1 MVHQAS
7 TGLWTLGAAVAGLVL
22 GASASTLT
30 RRFLAQPH
38 ALAGAEWFGA
48 ALTAVVLAALAWRN
62 ENRDELVVQ
71 SLVAVLGVP
80 LAIIDWCE
88 HRLPR
93 ALVLPQ
99 LAAAAV
105 GFATLCIVRAEPE
118 PGLRALVASVAL
130 AAAFLA
136 LAVATAG
143 GVGAGDVSLA
153 AVVGVV
159 TGWLGWPQVFGAL
172 VVALLLALCLA
183 AVPAARGR
191 DERGA
196 AVVPFGPCL
205 LGGTLAVVLA
215 AG

>member
-1 MVHQAS
+1 MVQSA
-7 TGLWTLGAAVAGLVL
+7 GAVWWMLGAAVAGFVL
-22 GASASTLT
+22 GAAASTLT
-30 RRFLAQPH
+30 RRFLARPR
-38 ALAGAEWFGA
+38 ALAGAKWFGG
-48 ALTAVVLAALAWRN
+48 ALTAVVLAVLACRN
-62 ENRDELVVQ
+62 GNRDELVVQ
-71 SLVAVLGVP
+71 SLVAVMGVP

-99 LAAAAV
+99 LAAMAV
-105 GFATLCIVRAEPE
+105 GFTAVSIVRTEPE

-130 AAAFLA
+130 TAAFLA

-153 AVVGVV
+153 AVAGAVS
-159 TGWLGWPQVFGAL
+159 GWLGWPQVLGAL
-172 VVALLLALCLA
+172 VVALLLALCLVA
-183 AVPAARGR
+183 IPAARGR

-205 LGGTLAVVLA
+205 LGGTLAMVLA
-215 AG
+215 TG

>member
-1 MVHQAS
+1 MVQSA
-7 TGLWTLGAAVAGLVL
+7 GAVWWTLGAAVAGLVL
-22 GASASTLT
+22 GAAASTLT
-30 RRFLAQPH
+30 RQFLAQPR
-38 ALAGAEWFGA
+38 ALAGARWFGG
-48 ALTAVVLAALAWRN
+48 ALTAVVLAFLAWRN
-62 ENRDELVVQ
+62 GNRDELVVQ
-71 SLVAVLGVP
+71 SLVTVLGVP

-105 GFATLCIVRAEPE
+105 GFAALSIVRAEPE

-143 GVGAGDVSLA
+143 GVGAGDVSLV
-153 AVVGVV
+153 AVVGLVC
-159 TGWLGWPQVFGAL
+159 GWLGWPQVLGAL
-172 VVALLLALCLA
+172 VVALLLALCLVA
-183 AVPAARGR
+183 IPATRGR
-191 DERGA
+191 DEGGA

-205 LGGTLAVVLA
+205 LGGTLTMVLA

>member
-1 MVHQAS
+1 MVQSA
-7 TGLWTLGAAVAGLVL
+7 GAVWWTLGAAVAGLVL
-22 GASASTLT
+22 GAAASTLT
-30 RRFLAQPH
+30 RRFLAQPR
-38 ALAGAEWFGA
+38 ALAGAEWFGG
-48 ALTAVVLAALAWRN
+48 ALTAVVLAFLAWRN
-62 ENRDELVVQ
+62 GNRDELVVQ

-80 LAIIDWCE
+80 LAIIDWFE

-105 GFATLCIVRAEPE
+105 GFAALSIAHAEPE

-153 AVVGVV
+153 AVVGLVC
-159 TGWLGWPQVFGAL
+159 GWLGWPQVLGAL
-172 VVALLLALCLA
+172 VVALLLALCLVA
-183 AVPAARGR
+183 IPAARRR

-205 LGGTLAVVLA
+205 LGGTLAMVLA

>member
-1 MVHQAS
+1 MVQSA
-7 TGLWTLGAAVAGLVL
+7 GAMWWTLGAAVAGFVS
-22 GASASTLT
+22 GVAASTLT
-30 RRFLAQPH
+30 RRFLAQPR
-38 ALAGAEWFGA
+38 ALAGAEWFGG
-48 ALTAVVLAALAWRN
+48 ALTAVVLAFLAWRN
-62 ENRDELVVQ
+62 GNRDELVVQ
-71 SLVAVLGVP
+71 SLVTVLGVP

-105 GFATLCIVRAEPE
+105 GFAVVSIVRAEPE
-118 PGLRALVASVAL
+118 PGLRAVVASVAL
-130 AAAFLA
+130 AAAFLV

-153 AVVGVV
+153 AAVGVV
-159 TGWLGWPQVFGAL
+159 TGWLGWPQVLGAL
-172 VVALLLALCLA
+172 VAALLLALCL
-183 AVPAARGR
+183 VSIPEARGR

-205 LGGTLAVVLA
+205 LGGTLAMVLA